1 MASKLITTR
10 QLFEALKAHKPMHIL
25 DTTYTLPDI
34 SPLENHFKHRIES
47 SKFLDMKEISDQ
59 TSDLTMTMPTQ
70 EHFIKNMRR
79 LHVKNNT
86 TPVILY
92 DLFNMTSPRAWFMF
106 KVFGHNNV
114 VILDGGLSK
123 WLSESLPVVSG
134 KYEIPKALDQASE
147 YSYVKNSKLL
157 RSFEDIIK
165 VSKDRSEE
173 IIDSRPAK
181 LFQESSIPNSF
192 GLPFDL
198 MYEKDKTFKKP
209 EVLKDLFEKNGVDL
223 KKNIIHSCR
232 IGHSACVN
240 LFAMDLVGK
249 ESFLYDGSWEEWSK
263 RSKLA

>member
-10 QLFEALKAHKPMHIL
+10 QLFEALKARKPMHIL

-59 TSDLTMTMPTQ
+59 TSGLTMTMPSQ
-70 EHFIKNMRR
+70 EHFINTMRK
-79 LHVKNNT
+79 LHVKNDT

-106 KVFGHNNV
+106 KVFGRNNV
-114 VILDGGLSK
+114 AILDGGLSK
-123 WLSESLPVVSG
+123 WISDSLPVISG
-134 KYEIPKALDQASE
+134 KYELPTTLDQTSD
-147 YSYVKNSKLL
+147 YSYIKNSKLF
-157 RSFEDIIK
+157 RTFEDIVK
-165 VSKDRSEE
+165 VSKDKSEE

-181 LFQESSIPNSF
+181 SFQESSIPNSF

-198 MYEKDKTFKKP
+198 MYKNDKTFKKP
-209 EVLKDLFEKNGVDL
+209 EELKELFEKTGVDF

-263 RSKLA
+263 KIKIA